1 MFGMGGHF
9 SQRLPG
15 RAGTGV
21 GGCFHMHAQKC
32 ALGEDTCGEAVP
44 LQRRKPPMHA
54 VVMHVGIHPE
64 RHQHIAIQQP
74 SHSSS
79 SSTSICRTVSAVMGC
94 LPLEIT
100 KPLRFGEGERRELS
114 FVPPGKERRNKRLTA
129 ALIVQSSALASDFA
143 RA

>member
-1 MFGMGGHF
+1 
-9 SQRLPG
+9 
-15 RAGTGV
+15 
-21 GGCFHMHAQKC
+21 MHAQKC
-32 ALGEDTCGEAVP
+32 ALREDTCGEAVP

-100 KPLRFGEGERRELS
+100 KPLRFGGERRELF
-114 FVPPGKERRNKRLTA
+114 FVPPGKERRNKRLTS
-129 ALIVQSSALASDFA
+129 ALIVQSSAL
-143 RA
+143 